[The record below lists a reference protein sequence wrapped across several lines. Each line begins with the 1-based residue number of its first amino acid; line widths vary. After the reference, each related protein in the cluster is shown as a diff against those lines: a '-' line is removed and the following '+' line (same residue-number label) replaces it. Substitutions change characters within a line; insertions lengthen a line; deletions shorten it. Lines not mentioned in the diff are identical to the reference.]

1 MPSQERNTANAI
13 VTAFNSMDIDTII
26 SLRTPGCQRI
36 FLPSFLK
43 YAPQSNETYRTSL
56 EAMKSVFNSFKITV
70 NDIIEGVSDTKV
82 DPRSGGQNGKKKIVM
97 FVTATGDTTVGEYRN
112 EYVWRMA
119 FEEGGDRVCEWSEFV
134 DVGVSRDFMPKLKG
148 EIARKMAEGSGV

>member
-13 VTAFNSMDIDTII
+13 VTAFNSMNIDTII
-26 SLRTPGCQRI
+26 SLRIPGCQRI
-36 FLPSFLK
+36 FLPYSLK

-70 NDIIEGVSDTKV
+70 NDIIEGVSDTEV
-82 DPRSGGQNGKKKIVM
+82 DSRSGGQNGKKKIVM

>member
-26 SLRTPGCQRI
+26 SLRTPGCQRL
-36 FLPSFLK
+36 FLPSSLK

-56 EAMKSVFNSFKITV
+56 EAMKSVFNSFKMTV